1 MTKFFKKPKPLR
13 KEDQIGK
20 AVAKTFNEINK
31 TVTPSEVAEYL
42 GIHPNTAK
50 DRIKKFEKKGFIKCK
65 KEGNRLY
72 CKLKKKIKI
81 SELD

>member
-1 MTKFFKKPKPLR
+1 MTKFFKKKNPLK

-20 AVAKTFNEINK
+20 AVAKTFNDINK

-50 DRIKKFEKKGFIKCK
+50 DRIMKLKKQGFIECK
-65 KEGNRLY
+65 QEGNRLY
-72 CKLKKKIKI
+72 CKRKRRINQNAL
-81 SELD
+81 